1 MQFESVKNWYLE
13 SLTLKNSL
21 TWKELAEV
29 GKFFSVWQLLYMKLN
44 KSSGYIDVD
53 DFILVTMFGYWWRNF
68 DIGDIFRML
77 VTKTVETDTNISK
90 LSPRHSVTNFDV
102 PKSSMCSVR
111 RRSLHVTK
119 VTKMFMEK
127 FWYRKDFLIPHT
139 VLVILSRWLRFIDQ
153 H

>member
-53 DFILVTMFGYWWRNF
+53 DFILVTMFGYW
-68 DIGDIFRML
+68 
-77 VTKTVETDTNISK
+77 
-90 LSPRHSVTNFDV
+90 
-102 PKSSMCSVR
+102 
-111 RRSLHVTK
+111 
-119 VTKMFMEK
+119 
-127 FWYRKDFLIPHT
+127 
-139 VLVILSRWLRFIDQ
+139 
-153 H
+153 